1 MVRATASEMAAVK
14 STGQQAGAVGS
25 SPYRS
30 SVIAPPL
37 PASRVQVRTGWSPCS
52 FGYANADN
60 ATSVACDRRHCTAL
74 TCMARSFLLQGDG
87 VAERGPGGRANTSR
101 GRPPGGGGSPPKKT
115 PRRETR
121 PPPQRG
127 AEPVVCP
134 PP

>member
-37 PASRVQVRTGWSPCS
+37 PASRVQVHTGWSPCS

-87 VAERGPGGRANTSR
+87 VADRSSGSAVVRRRLGRALRRLREDANIR
-101 GRPPGGGGSPPKKT
+101 IERP
-115 PRRETR
+115 
-121 PPPQRG
+121 
-127 AEPVVCP
+127 
-134 PP
+134 